1 MSAEPGDFQSPFEV
15 ETPAGAEGWER
26 LYPYYA
32 VFSED
37 RRDYEEPKF
46 WFHDAMHYPEP
57 MYPFDLLMPENTWL
71 ILNQN
76 TTKVFVVPTAL
87 GLDHRVVNGYVYVSP
102 TMIEDPAEIE
112 RRAAHFGARA
122 GHYFANWDE
131 IYERWVGKAK
141 ACRERLTQIEFE
153 RLPAMEPVE
162 VVTESRELTT
172 GHRLAG
178 AYALLLENVNEM
190 AYLHFEM
197 LGLGYGA
204 YMTFRQFC
212 HDAFPG
218 ISDQTI
224 SKMVAGIDILMFRPD
239 DELRKLARLGVELG
253 LAEPLTRR
261 GSVEEILCAVRSE
274 PRGKEWIAALDAA
287 KEPWFWFSTG
297 AGLTHGDRAWIDD
310 MTTPFGALKTYVEK
324 LGRREEIDRP
334 LDDVQSERDRITAEY
349 RELLGSDEDRGAF
362 DGLVAL
368 ARTVY
373 PFVENHNF
381 YAEHQHYSLF
391 WNKVRELGAVFTHHG
406 FLEDVEDTFLLQRH
420 EVPPALNDMITGW
433 ATETPDR
440 RAYWQREVAARKEI
454 MEALRN
460 WAPPPALGKVPDSI
474 TEPFTVMLWGIT
486 EETVGRWREPAGDG
500 SGVLHGI
507 AAAPGVA
514 EGPARVIFSA
524 SQLDEVED
532 GEILVCPITAPS
544 WAPVFSRIGAA
555 VSDIGGIMAH
565 AAIVSREYGLPAV
578 VGTGFGTK
586 RIRTGQLIRV
596 DGNTGTVTVLGDPT
610 PLERSAGAST
620 ASL

>member
-1 MSAEPGDFQSPFEV
+1 MTDFQSPFEV

-37 RRDYEEPKF
+37 RRDFEEPKF
-46 WFHDAMHYPEP
+46 WFHDSMHYPDP

-71 ILNQN
+71 VLNQN

-102 TMIEDPAEIE
+102 TMIDDPEEIE
-112 RRAAHFGARA
+112 RRAAYFHPRA
-122 GHYFANWDE
+122 GHYFENWDE
-131 IYERWVGKAK
+131 IYDKWVAKAK
-141 ACRERLTQIEFE
+141 DCRARLEQIVFAP
-153 RLPAMEPVE
+153 LPGVEPDE
-162 VVTESRELTT
+162 VVTQSRELTS
-172 GHRLAG
+172 GFQLQR
-178 AYALLLENVNEM
+178 AYNTLLENVTEM

-204 YMTFRQFC
+204 YMVFREFC
-212 HDAFPG
+212 QKAFPA
-218 ISDQTI
+218 ITDQTVA
-224 SKMVAGIDILMFRPD
+224 KMVAGIDILMFRPD
-239 DELRKLARLGVELG
+239 DELRKLARLGVDLG
-253 LAEPLTRR
+253 LERELTAGGDVDGALAAIAR
-261 GSVEEILCAVRSE
+261 A
-274 PRGKEWIAALDAA
+274 PRGDEWLAALDDA
-287 KEPWFWFSTG
+287 KDPWFWFSTG
-297 AGLTHGDRAWIDD
+297 AGLTHPERAWIDD
-310 MTTPFGALKTYVEK
+310 MSVPFGVLKTYVEK
-324 LGRREEIDRP
+324 LQRGEEIDRP
-334 LDDVQSERDRITAEY
+334 LDQVEAERDRITTEY
-349 RELLGSDEDRGAF
+349 RELLGSDDDRAAF

-391 WNKVRELGAVFTHHG
+391 WNKVRELGAVFVAHG
-406 FLEDVEDTFLLQRH
+406 FLDDAEDVFFLQRH

-440 RAYWQREVAARKEI
+440 GAYWRREVAERTRI
-454 MEALRN
+454 MEALRA
-460 WAPPPALGKVPDSI
+460 WAPPPALGVTPAEI
-474 TEPFTVMLWGIT
+474 TEPFMVMLWGIT
-486 EETVGRWREPAGDG
+486 GDTVERWRNAGG
-500 SGVLHGI
+500 NGNVLEGI

-514 EGPARVIFSA
+514 EGLARVIS
-524 SQLDEVED
+524 SPTQLGEVED

-544 WAPVFSRIGAA
+544 WAPVFSRIAAA

-586 RIRTGQLIRV
+586 RIKTGQRLRV
-596 DGNTGTVTVLGDPT
+596 DGTNGTVTILHEAG
-610 PLERSAGAST
+610 LE
-620 ASL
+620 